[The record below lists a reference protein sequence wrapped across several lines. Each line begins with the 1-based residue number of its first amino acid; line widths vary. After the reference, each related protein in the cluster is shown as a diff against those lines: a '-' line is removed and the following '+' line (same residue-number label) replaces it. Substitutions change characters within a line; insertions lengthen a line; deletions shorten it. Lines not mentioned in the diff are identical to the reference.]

1 MAIHFTEFVQLE
13 RDGKLMFEKD
23 LFELSKQL
31 GRPAPEFK
39 GAKVDTLGNGNLCW
53 IVESSVRGNIKSP
66 GSRTLIF
73 TTVDAHWD
81 DGLCRSMQRML
92 ARLCD

>member
-1 MAIHFTEFVQLE
+1 MAIHFTEFVKLE

-39 GAKVDTLGNGNLCW
+39 GAQVDTLGNRNLCW
-53 IVESSVRGNIKSP
+53 LVESSVRGTSSLPDP
-66 GSRTLIF
+66 GR
-73 TTVDAHWD
+73 
-81 DGLCRSMQRML
+81 
-92 ARLCD
+92 